1 MTNVIVVQDRF
12 DGSWP
17 FTANYWYEKWSKLGK
32 VELIRQVDEEK
43 PLSDLLKGFS
53 EISRLVV
60 LGVPI
65 SSQCVNSNFKV
76 KEAYMQTS
84 FDKEMF
90 SSLKKVWKERG
101 TSFIEAKS
109 EGMWGQSVSE
119 FALAL
124 TLAGLRRIPQEH
136 LGVLSQSEVW
146 NHGPLIGK
154 GRPEQQGHQY
164 SDTSDFTSGT
174 IEGKRIRIIGA
185 GNIASRYASFVSF
198 LGADVAAWDPFAS
211 EPCFHRSGARQIHH
225 IKELIKDAEIFVPML
240 PLTDQ
245 TRGLITK
252 ELIDI
257 IPKKALVVMV
267 TRMQICDFNRLYER
281 IKNNEL
287 ALAADVFDIEPLPL
301 NHILVGRDNVVH
313 TPHIAG
319 RTKQANEAFA
329 NALMSQF
336 APF

>member
-1 MTNVIVVQDRF
+1 MTNIILVQDKF
-12 DGSWP
+12 DGTWP
-17 FTANYWYEKWSKLGK
+17 FTADYWYEKWSKQGK
-32 VELIRQVDEEK
+32 VELIRQVDEKK

-53 EISRLVV
+53 EITRLVV

-65 SSQCVNSNFKV
+65 EPNCANSNFNV
-76 KEAYMQTS
+76 KEAYIQTS
-84 FDKEMF
+84 SDKENLTK
-90 SSLKKVWKERG
+90 LKNIWKERG
-101 TSFIEAKS
+101 TIFIETKS

-136 LGVLSQSEVW
+136 IGVLNKSDVW
-146 NHGPLIGK
+146 EHGPLVGN
-154 GRPEQQGHQY
+154 GRPGQQGHQY
-164 SDTSDFTSGT
+164 SDTSEFTSGT

-225 IKELIKDAEIFVPML
+225 ITELIKDAEILVPML
-240 PLTDQ
+240 PLTES
-245 TRGLITK
+245 TRGLMTR
-252 ELIDI
+252 ELINL

-267 TRMQICDFNRLYER
+267 TRMEICNFNRLYER
-281 IKNNEL
+281 VKNNEL
-287 ALAADVFDIEPLPL
+287 ALAADVFEKEPLPL
-301 NHILVGRDNVVH
+301 DHMLIGRKNVVH

-319 RTKQANEAFA
+319 RTKQANESFA
-329 NALMSQF
+329 NALMAQF
-336 APF
+336 TPF

>member
-1 MTNVIVVQDRF
+1 MTNVIVVQDKF

-43 PLSDLLKGFS
+43 PLSVLLKGFS

-60 LGVPI
+60 LGIPI
-65 SSQCVNSNFKV
+65 SANCINFNIKV
-76 KEAYMQTS
+76 KEACIQTS
-84 FDKEMF
+84 GDKENL
-90 SSLKKVWKERG
+90 SKLKNAWKERG
-101 TSFIEAKS
+101 TVFIEQKS

-136 LGVLSQSEVW
+136 IGVLSLSEVW

-225 IKELIKDAEIFVPML
+225 IRELIKDAEIFVPML

-252 ELIDI
+252 ELIDL

-301 NHILVGRDNVVH
+301 NHVLVGRDNVVH